1 MRLFGSDR
9 ISGIMGR
16 LGIEEGQQLEHPW
29 LNRSIETAQRRVE
42 QHNYSIR
49 RRTLEYDDVMNKQ
62 REIIY
67 GFRGAIVKGEQVR
80 EHLYDLVADVIEVQA
95 QEAFAD
101 GNIELMDN
109 FVTWVNSTFPVGFK
123 REELTGAGLDAET
136 AAAKVF
142 ERVKR
147 AYALKV
153 QIEDPAMLP
162 GMERF
167 ILLHAIDTHWQDYL
181 RAMDDLRQS
190 VGLRAYGQQDPLVE
204 YKREAYAM
212 FSTLMDTIKSEVVT
226 RIFRSTTSLQGY
238 ERLVASMPV
247 RLVHNEISTLGGGES
262 ASSVERGALSGKHAS
277 GDALPHHRE
286 GAKVGRNDPCP
297 CKSGKKFKKCCGR

>member
-1 MRLFGSDR
+1 
-9 ISGIMGR
+9 
-16 LGIEEGQQLEHPW
+16 
-29 LNRSIETAQRRVE
+29 
-42 QHNYSIR
+42 
-49 RRTLEYDDVMNKQ
+49 
-62 REIIY
+62 
-67 GFRGAIVKGEQVR
+67 
-80 EHLYDLVADVIEVQA
+80 
-95 QEAFAD
+95 
-101 GNIELMDN
+101 
-109 FVTWVNSTFPVGFK
+109 
-123 REELTGAGLDAET
+123 
-136 AAAKVF
+136 
-142 ERVKR
+142 
-147 AYALKV
+147 
-153 QIEDPAMLP
+153 MLP

-238 ERLVASMPV
+238 ERLMASMPV
-247 RLVHNEISTLGGGES
+247 RLVHNAVATLGSSAGGQIMNDGRSRPAGES
-262 ASSVERGALSGKHAS
+262 GTNDGSGT
-277 GDALPHHRE
+277 LHRD

>member
-1 MRLFGSDR
+1 M
-9 ISGIMGR
+9 
-16 LGIEEGQQLEHPW
+16 
-29 LNRSIETAQRRVE
+29 
-42 QHNYSIR
+42 
-49 RRTLEYDDVMNKQ
+49 
-62 REIIY
+62 
-67 GFRGAIVKGEQVR
+67 
-80 EHLYDLVADVIEVQA
+80 QA
-95 QEAFAD
+95 QEAFSD
-101 GNIELMDN
+101 GKIELVDN

-123 REELTGAGLDAET
+123 REELTGEGLDAEA

-147 AYALKV
+147 AYELKV

-167 ILLHAIDTHWQDYL
+167 VLLHAIDTHWQDYL
-181 RAMDDLRQS
+181 RAMDYLRQS

-212 FSTLMDTIKSEVVT
+212 FSSLMDTIKSEVVT

-247 RLVHNEISTLGGGES
+247 RLVHNEVSALGVGAGS
-262 ASSVERGALSGKHAS
+262 ALSVERGASSEKRESGES
-277 GDALPHHRE
+277 GTRHRE

-297 CKSGKKFKKCCGR
+297 CGSGKKFKKCCGR

>member
-1 MRLFGSDR
+1 
-9 ISGIMGR
+9 
-16 LGIEEGQQLEHPW
+16 
-29 LNRSIETAQRRVE
+29 
-42 QHNYSIR
+42 
-49 RRTLEYDDVMNKQ
+49 
-62 REIIY
+62 
-67 GFRGAIVKGEQVR
+67 
-80 EHLYDLVADVIEVQA
+80 VIEVQA
-95 QEAFAD
+95 QEAFND
-101 GNIELMDN
+101 GKIELMDN
-109 FVTWVNSTFPVGFK
+109 FITWVNATFPVGFK
-123 REELTGAGLDAET
+123 REELTGEGLDAET
-136 AAAKVF
+136 ASAKVF

-147 AYALKV
+147 AYELKV

-181 RAMDDLRQS
+181 RAMDYLRQS

-212 FSTLMDTIKSEVVT
+212 FSSLMDTIKSEVVT
-226 RIFRSTTSLQGY
+226 RIFRSTTSLHGY

-247 RLVHNEISTLGGGES
+247 RLVHNEVSTLGSGAGGQMTDDRRQRTDGES
-262 ASSVERGALSGKHAS
+262 GTR
-277 GDALPHHRE
+277 HRE